1 MLINRVLL
9 TRSFATLLWGGTM
22 ELPHWLMASGA
33 VLLVV
38 GLVGSALR
46 RNTEVTS
53 DSGSWERDQ
62 PGDAQTLPNPPSE
75 AVAS

>member
-1 MLINRVLL
+1 MLINRALL
-9 TRSFATLLWGGTM
+9 TCQLATPLWGGTM

-33 VLLVV
+33 VLLAA

-53 DSGSWERDQ
+53 SPGRWEGDQ
-62 PGDAQTLPNPPSE
+62 PAEVQVLPNPPSE
-75 AVAS
+75 AAVS

>member
-9 TRSFATLLWGGTM
+9 TCSLATLLWGGTM

-46 RNTEVTS
+46 RDTEVTS
-53 DSGSWERDQ
+53 NSGSWERDQ

-75 AVAS
+75 AAVS

>member
-1 MLINRVLL
+1 
-9 TRSFATLLWGGTM
+9 M

-38 GLVGSALR
+38 GLVGSAFR

-53 DSGSWERDQ
+53 NPGSWEDDQ
-62 PGDAQTLPNPPSE
+62 PAEVQMPPNPPSE
-75 AVAS
+75 AAVS

>member
-1 MLINRVLL
+1 MFINRALL
-9 TRSFATLLWGGTM
+9 TCRPVTPLGGGTM
-22 ELPHWLMASGA
+22 ELPYWLMASGA

-53 DSGSWERDQ
+53 NPGRWEGDQ
-62 PGDAQTLPNPPSE
+62 PAEAKTPLNLPPE

>member
-1 MLINRVLL
+1 
-9 TRSFATLLWGGTM
+9 M

-33 VLLVV
+33 ALLVV

-53 DSGSWERDQ
+53 NPGRWEGDQ
-62 PGDAQTLPNPPSE
+62 PADAQTLPNPPSE
-75 AVAS
+75 AVAP

>member
-1 MLINRVLL
+1 
-9 TRSFATLLWGGTM
+9 M

-33 VLLVV
+33 VLSVV

-46 RNTEVTS
+46 KNAEVTS
-53 DSGSWERDQ
+53 DAEGWEGDQ
-62 PGDAQTLPNPPSE
+62 PAEAQSLPDPPPE

>member
-1 MLINRVLL
+1 MLINRALL
-9 TRSFATLLWGGTM
+9 TCQLATRLWGGTM

-33 VLLVV
+33 VFLAV
-38 GLVGSALR
+38 GIVGSALR

-53 DSGSWERDQ
+53 NPDLWESD
-62 PGDAQTLPNPPSE
+62 PPAEAQMLPNPPSE